1 MNKKINFPA
10 SNPIRSLLPYETH
23 PPRRILVAEDNRAI
37 RQLNSRILTD
47 SGYEVDAAENG
58 EVAWD
63 SLQLNSYDLLIT
75 DNNMPKLSGVDLLQ
89 KLFAASMALPVIMM
103 TGITPTEELARQH
116 WLQIEAM
123 LLKPC
128 PIDELLATVR
138 NVLLA
143 NHGTRYGA
151 ALPSIWQSQPSAF
164 GLRAW

>member
-1 MNKKINFPA
+1 MNKKMNFPA
-10 SNPIRSLLPYETH
+10 ANPTRLLLPYETNL
-23 PPRRILVAEDNRAI
+23 PRRILVAEDNRAI

-47 SGYEVDAAENG
+47 SGYEVVAAENG

-89 KLFAASMALPVIMM
+89 KLFAASMSLPVIMM
-103 TGITPTEELARQH
+103 TGTMPTEELARQP
-116 WLQIEAM
+116 WLEIKAM

-128 PIDELLATVR
+128 AIDEFLAAVR

-143 NHGTRYGA
+143 NDGTHDKV
-151 ALPSIWQSQPSAF
+151 ALPSLWQN
-164 GLRAW
+164 

>member
-1 MNKKINFPA
+1 MNKMMNFPA
-10 SNPIRSLLPYETH
+10 ANPTRSLRPYETN

-37 RQLNSRILTD
+37 RQLNRRILTD

-75 DNNMPKLSGVDLLQ
+75 DNDMPKLSGVDLLQ
-89 KLFAASMALPVIMM
+89 KLFAASMALPVIML
-103 TGITPTEELARQH
+103 TGRMPTKELKQQP
-116 WLQIEAM
+116 WLEIEAM

-128 PIDELLATVR
+128 AIDEFLATVR

-143 NHGTRYGA
+143 NDGA
-151 ALPSIWQSQPSAF
+151 HDEPAL
-164 GLRAW
+164 GLRVW